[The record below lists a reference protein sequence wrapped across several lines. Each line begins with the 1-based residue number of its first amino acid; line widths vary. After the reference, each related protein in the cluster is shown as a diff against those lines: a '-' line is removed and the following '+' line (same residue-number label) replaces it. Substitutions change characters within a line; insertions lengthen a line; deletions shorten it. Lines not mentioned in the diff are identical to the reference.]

1 MTDPTAWVTRLAAE
15 LARPGEDPVP
25 VDAATVGALLRIAR
39 EVAHRTERLNA
50 PLSTYVVGRYVAARV
65 ATGTDEATAIA
76 EVETAIMRLLSM
88 PPPD

>member
-1 MTDPTAWVTRLAAE
+1 
-15 LARPGEDPVP
+15 
-25 VDAATVGALLRIAR
+25 
-39 EVAHRTERLNA
+39 
-50 PLSTYVVGRYVAARV
+50 V